1 MVKYKESPDPLKKSD
16 RMEHQRKKVKMGT
29 EKELSKQHPGQQ
41 VNTERLEKQIN
52 FIREMDK
59 EKFIGR
65 QTYLSDGKRKENDVE
80 HAWHL
85 ALMTLL
91 LSEYA
96 NEKIDVLK
104 TMTMVLFHDVVEI
117 DAGDTYAYDEEGKK
131 TQAEREQ
138 KAAERLYGLL
148 PEDQGKKLK
157 VLWEEFE
164 AKNTPESRFARTMDN
179 LQPVILNAAT
189 DGKAWKEHGVR
200 LSQFMGRQEDTPKGS
215 EALWE
220 YEWEKLV
227 KPFLENGTIEDD
239 R

>member
-1 MVKYKESPDPLKKSD
+1 MN
-16 RMEHQRKKVKMGT
+16 T
-29 EKELSKQHPGQQ
+29 EKEQKEIEEKWQ
-41 VNTERLEKQIN
+41 TERLEKQIN

-65 QTYLSDGKRKENDVE
+65 QTYLSDGKRKENDAE

-96 NEKIDVLK
+96 NEKIDTLK

-131 TQAEREQ
+131 TQAQREQ

-148 PEDQGKKLK
+148 PEDQGAKLK
-157 VLWEEFE
+157 AIWEEFE
-164 AKNTPESRFARTMDN
+164 AGETAEAKFAHTMDN
-179 LQPVILNAAT
+179 IQPAMLNAAN
-189 DGKAWKEHGVR
+189 GGVARKERGISM
-200 LSQFMGRQEDTPKGS
+200 SQIMKRNAHTAEGS
-215 EALWE
+215 QKLWD
-220 YEWEKLV
+220 YA
-227 KPFLENGTIEDD
+227 FENFFQKNIDAGNIRDD
-239 R
+239 RKRD

>member
-1 MVKYKESPDPLKKSD
+1 MS
-16 RMEHQRKKVKMGT
+16 T
-29 EKELSKQHPGQQ
+29 EKEIEEQQ
-41 VNTERLEKQIN
+41 SMQDTYAERLEKQIS

-65 QTYLSDGKRKENDVE
+65 QTYLSDGIRKENDAE

-91 LSEYA
+91 LSEYS

-131 TQAEREQ
+131 SQAAREQ

-148 PEDQGKKLK
+148 PQDQGRKLK
-157 VLWEEFE
+157 AIWEEFE
-164 AKNTPESRFARTMDN
+164 ARNTPEALFAHTMDN

-200 LSQFMGRQEDTPKGS
+200 LSQFMGRQKDTQKGS
-215 EALWE
+215 ELLWQ
-220 YEWEKLV
+220 YEWERLV
-227 KPFLENGTIEDD
+227 SPFLQNGTIEDD
-239 R
+239 MPISNL

>member
-1 MVKYKESPDPLKKSD
+1 MDH
-16 RMEHQRKKVKMGT
+16 RRKKVKMST
-29 EKELSKQHPGQQ
+29 EKELSKQQPEQQ

-65 QTYLSDGKRKENDVE
+65 QTYLSDGQRKENDAE

-148 PEDQGKKLK
+148 PEDQGAKLK
-157 VLWEEFE
+157 ALWEEFE

-215 EALWE
+215 ETLWE
-220 YEWEKLV
+220 YEWENLV
-227 KPFLENGTIEDD
+227 KPFLANGTIEDD

>member
-1 MVKYKESPDPLKKSD
+1 MN
-16 RMEHQRKKVKMGT
+16 T
-29 EKELSKQHPGQQ
+29 EKEQKEIEEKWQ
-41 VNTERLEKQIN
+41 TERLEKQIN

-65 QTYLSDGKRKENDVE
+65 QTYLSDGKRKENDAE

-96 NEKIDVLK
+96 NEKIDTLK

-131 TQAEREQ
+131 TQAQREQ

-148 PEDQGKKLK
+148 PEDQGAKLK
-157 VLWEEFE
+157 AIWEEFE
-164 AKNTPESRFARTMDN
+164 AKNTPESRFAHTMDN
-179 LQPVILNAAT
+179 FQPVMLNDAT
-189 DGKAWKEHGVR
+189 NGKMWEENKVR
-200 LSQFMGRQEDTPKGS
+200 LSQILKRNEKTKLGS
-215 EALWE
+215 KILWE
-220 YEWEKLV
+220 YSYKNFIEPNV
-227 KPFLENGTIEDD
+227 KKKKIIDD
-239 R
+239 TNL